1 MANWQNKVDLTSA
14 GITQRVK
21 MREVMRMV
29 VLKVMQQ
36 NRIDVLVNPTT
47 TIPPAKNGYASQPAI
62 NNRPAGRFPTSADLG
77 IPELTVPA
85 GFNSVIYE
93 PFFALNEKKDN
104 YTSKANETTASTT
117 DAPMPVG
124 ISFWG
129 GPGDEPTLFK
139 VASAYETATK
149 HRKPPPAFGPLKSEP

>member
-1 MANWQNKVDLTSA
+1 
-14 GITQRVK
+14 
-21 MREVMRMV
+21 
-29 VLKVMQQ
+29 
-36 NRIDVLVNPTT
+36 
-47 TIPPAKNGYASQPAI
+47 
-62 NNRPAGRFPTSADLG
+62 
-77 IPELTVPA
+77 
-85 GFNSVIYE
+85 VIYE